1 MKLSAVKYL
10 SDAIL
15 SKRYNID
22 VFELHDAI
30 QNAYLIEKE
39 LINKEISDEE
49 IQKQAKIIND
59 QEGYRFADGFIEGA
73 EWYREQLKSKK

>member
-39 LINKEISDEE
+39 LINKEISDEDIKE
-49 IQKQAKIIND
+49 ALFGDQFDEHDSDDRSMLYGAK
-59 QEGYRFADGFIEGA
+59 
-73 EWYREQLKSKK
+73 WYREQLKQMK